1 MSQQSHNNGSS
12 LSLQDAARA
21 HVRQTLSASP
31 SFLNLPLED
40 QKKLYTDMYR
50 QQVQQMSVQ
59 QSAPTYAQATSAA
72 TPNGHGNFA
81 QALASDRQL
90 QDDFKR
96 DKESAGDL
104 INDDRHLN
112 SRIDGA
118 VDQMG
123 DFIREVDF
131 AGFVSDLLE
140 GVFQANLDVTLKQME
155 HFQTL
160 LKTAT
165 RDLAYFIKSIDNT
178 AAFSHLAENNSDDFS
193 IDFSDSESDA
203 NGNPA
208 AVLTNPSGEPVDIG
222 DNEVKAKIMD
232 AKIQMA
238 KEHRAM
244 LRETLLIGVT
254 QLVVE
259 KGNVKASVLFDMK
272 ATEKIQ
278 KADKAALKDQL
289 SQSAS
294 GGFSGGLIGKI
305 FGGPHG
311 GGTTSRRKTRIS
323 VSSAK
328 SESTTD
334 LTAKLAGSVDI
345 TFKSDYFKLDNFA
358 QMYGPTSEADR
369 AEAAP
374 AAAAAGS

>member
-1 MSQQSHNNGSS
+1 MNQPTTETNSAR
-12 LSLQDAARA
+12 SLQETARA

-50 QQVQQMSVQ
+50 QQVQQLSAGQGHQ
-59 QSAPTYAQATSAA
+59 QLAQAQSAA
-72 TPNGHGNFA
+72 TPAPQGRYA
-81 QALASDRQL
+81 RQLASEKDVRKGFENDR
-90 QDDFKR
+90 
-96 DKESAGDL
+96 ETAGDL

-165 RDLAYFIKSIDNT
+165 RDLSYFIRSIDNT
-178 AAFSHLAENNSDDFS
+178 AAFSHLAENNSDEFS
-193 IDFSDSESDA
+193 IDFSEDQSDD

-208 AVLTNPSGEPVDIG
+208 PVLTDNSGEPVDIG

-254 QLVVE
+254 RLVVE

-272 ATEKIQ
+272 ASEKIK

-289 SQSAS
+289 SQSAT

-311 GGTTSRRKTRIS
+311 GGSTSRRKTRIS

-328 SESTTD
+328 SESATD

-358 QMYGPTSEADR
+358 KMYGPTTEAER
-369 AEAAP
+369 SEAAP
-374 AAAAAGS
+374 AATGT

>member
-1 MSQQSHNNGSS
+1 MPRLRTDRA
-12 LSLQDAARA
+12 LSL
-21 HVRQTLSASP
+21 L
-31 SFLNLPLED
+31 
-40 QKKLYTDMYR
+40 
-50 QQVQQMSVQ
+50 
-59 QSAPTYAQATSAA
+59 
-72 TPNGHGNFA
+72 
-81 QALASDRQL
+81 
-90 QDDFKR
+90 KR
-96 DKESAGDL
+96 
-104 INDDRHLN
+104 
-112 SRIDGA
+112 
-118 VDQMG
+118 
-123 DFIREVDF
+123 
-131 AGFVSDLLE
+131 
-140 GVFQANLDVTLKQME
+140 
-155 HFQTL
+155 
-160 LKTAT
+160 
-165 RDLAYFIKSIDNT
+165 
-178 AAFSHLAENNSDDFS
+178 
-193 IDFSDSESDA
+193 
-203 NGNPA
+203 
-208 AVLTNPSGEPVDIG
+208 
-222 DNEVKAKIMD
+222 EVKAKIMD

-254 QLVVE
+254 RLVVE